1 MVLVH
6 YFYNNIAMIPYSRM
20 EPELHRKIEKFLLYK
35 INKIKIPVSRYT
47 TFFRNR
53 LQTCYDVVLLPITK
67 KLENRNKKYLLLN
80 YLLNI

>member
-1 MVLVH
+1 
-6 YFYNNIAMIPYSRM
+6 MIPYSRM
-20 EPELHRKIEKFLLYK
+20 EPEFQRKIENFLLVYK
-35 INKIKIPVSRYT
+35 INKIKIRVSRYT

-80 YLLNI
+80 YLHSI